1 MGAARGFVRGATFL
15 RQRFPKA
22 SSGLTAAVLAAA
34 TMVFLSALSG
44 LTALQPR

>member
-1 MGAARGFVRGATFL
+1 MDAARGYVRS
-15 RQRFPKA
+15 A
-22 SSGLTAAVLAAA
+22 SLPSPAISEGFEGLTAAVLAAA